1 MKESGNKYS
10 LQELL
15 TSEDNEKIVIP
26 DLQRDYC
33 WGTTGTLVDD
43 FIASLIGNFKN
54 HPSEELLM
62 GLIYGYYEE
71 ERPYLQLC
79 DGQQRLTALVA
90 AMYGVVVKD
99 KNGNIETKMV
109 DQFSDVDGL
118 INASLIAYQNDFG
131 D

>member
-54 HPSEELLM
+54 HPSDIM
-62 GLIYGYYEE
+62 RKNVLIFNSVT
-71 ERPYLQLC
+71 
-79 DGQQRLTALVA
+79 DNSV
-90 AMYGVVVKD
+90 
-99 KNGNIETKMV
+99 
-109 DQFSDVDGL
+109 
-118 INASLIAYQNDFG
+118 
-131 D
+131 